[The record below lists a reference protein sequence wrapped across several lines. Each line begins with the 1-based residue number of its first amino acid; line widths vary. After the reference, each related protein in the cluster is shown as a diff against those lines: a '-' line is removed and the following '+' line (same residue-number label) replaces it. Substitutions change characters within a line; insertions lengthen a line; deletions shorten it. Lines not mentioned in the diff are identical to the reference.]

1 MRKLI
6 PFVGLDNYKL
16 FQSVQTVKNELT
28 ANGETYKEEY
38 WPNDEL
44 TNPIPWIVI
53 KTNSN
58 ISFFFANDKL
68 FKIYVEDDN
77 DFVLENGIQI
87 GMPWDDAE
95 QIDPELSYDDWNE
108 DWNSPK
114 GYWLEDDIDNKTVSS
129 ITIFI
134 KEVLDDDVFDKYEW

>member
-1 MRKLI
+1 MMRKLI

-68 FKIYVEDDN
+68 F
-77 DFVLENGIQI
+77 
-87 GMPWDDAE
+87 
-95 QIDPELSYDDWNE
+95 
-108 DWNSPK
+108 
-114 GYWLEDDIDNKTVSS
+114 
-129 ITIFI
+129 
-134 KEVLDDDVFDKYEW
+134 

>member
-16 FQSVQTVKNELT
+16 FQSVQEVKNELS

-38 WPNDEL
+38 WANEEL
-44 TNPIPWIVI
+44 TNPIPWVVL

-58 ISFFFANDKL
+58 ISLFFANDKL

-77 DFVLENGIQI
+77 VFVLENGIQI
-87 GMPWDDAE
+87 GMSFDDAKR
-95 QIDPELSYDDWNE
+95 IDSELTYDDWNE

-114 GYWLEDDIDNKTVSS
+114 GYWLEDDIDNQTVSS

>member
-6 PFVGLDNYKL
+6 PFVGIDNYKL
-16 FQSVQTVKNELT
+16 FQSVQEVKNELS

-38 WPNDEL
+38 LANNDL
-44 TNPIPWIVI
+44 TNPIPWVVL
-53 KTNSN
+53 KTDSN

-77 DFVLENGIQI
+77 DFALENGIQI
-87 GMPWDDAE
+87 GMSFDDAKR
-95 QIDPELSYDDWNE
+95 IDPELTYDDWNE